1 MKFVV
6 SSLPYY
12 QETCQLWLVC
22 GCVDEELCPRYWDK
36 YKVSSDS
43 NPHECKLL
51 IEIDSIKEEKNG

>member
-12 QETCQLWLVC
+12 QETCPLWLSC
-22 GCVDEELCPRYWDK
+22 GCVDERICPRYWDIA
-36 YKVSSDS
+36 KVTSDE

-51 IEIDSIKEEKNG
+51 VEIDRVREEKNG